1 MNTNKL
7 SGTVLTTS
15 NTNVVSNS
23 IWAATSTNTTY
34 TPNIG
39 NTFVYNGPSIDQ
51 QPFNIRFNWD
61 NKEVVVSLKD
71 GNDVFKLANKFMK
84 WLDMNE
90 IEYNVKTRKRKK

>member
-1 MNTNKL
+1 MKVTTSSS
-7 SGTVLTTS
+7 SGTIV
-15 NTNVVSNS
+15 NNS
-23 IWAATSTNTTY
+23 GWAATSTNTAY

-39 NTFVYNGPSIDQ
+39 NTFVYNGPTIDQ

-71 GNDVFKLANKFMK
+71 GNDIFKLANKFMK

-90 IEYNVKTRKRKK
+90 IEYNVKTKNKRKKK

>member
-1 MNTNKL
+1 MANRL
-7 SGTVLTTS
+7 SSTRLATS
-15 NTNVVSNS
+15 NVSSS
-23 IWAATSTNTTY
+23 IWTATSTNTAY

-39 NTFVYNGPSIDQ
+39 NQFIYSGPSLEQ
-51 QPFNIRFNWD
+51 QPFNIRFNWN

-90 IEYNVKTRKRKK
+90 IEYNVKTSKRKR

>member
-15 NTNVVSNS
+15 NTNISQS
-23 IWAATSTNTTY
+23 IWTATSTNTAY

-39 NTFVYNGPSIDQ
+39 NTFIYNGPSIEQ
-51 QPFNIRFNWD
+51 QPFNIRFNWN

-90 IEYNVKTRKRKK
+90 IEYNVKTSKRKK

>member
-1 MNTNKL
+1 MANKL

-15 NTNVVSNS
+15 NTNISQS
-23 IWAATSTNTTY
+23 IWTATSTNTAY

-39 NTFVYNGPSIDQ
+39 NTFIYNGPSIEQ
-51 QPFNIRFNWD
+51 QPFNIRFNWN

-90 IEYNVKTRKRKK
+90 IEYNVKTSKRKR

>member
-1 MNTNKL
+1 MKVTTSSS
-7 SGTVLTTS
+7 SGTIV
-15 NTNVVSNS
+15 NNS
-23 IWAATSTNTTY
+23 GWAATSTNTAY
-34 TPNIG
+34 NPNIG
-39 NTFVYNGPSIDQ
+39 NTFIYNGPTIDQ

>member
-1 MNTNKL
+1 MANKL

-15 NTNVVSNS
+15 NTNISQS
-23 IWAATSTNTTY
+23 IWTATSTNTAY

-39 NTFVYNGPSIDQ
+39 NTFIYNGPSIEQ
-51 QPFNIRFNWD
+51 QPFNIRFNWN

-90 IEYNVKTRKRKK
+90 IEYNVKTSKRKK